1 MRSEAELRA
10 LVSLLGDEHEGVA
23 RAAWDAL
30 LTAGPA
36 AVPFLE
42 AAFDA
47 PEHRLRGRVRSLL
60 EELRI
65 AAVEERW
72 VRFVSQEDDSLDL
85 EQGCLMLAALG
96 GSEGRERKVAS
107 FLDAVA
113 ASVRAQ
119 VPLVGGL
126 QAMGDVLFENLRFR
140 GGDPWTLE
148 HHLLPSV
155 LERRRGIPIALAAV
169 YILVGRRAGLPV
181 YGVAMP
187 DHFLALYEQ
196 ADQPAYIDCY
206 NRGRIYRHETL
217 KQLLHRRGMFT
228 VNQALAP
235 CSTRLMLYRMLNNLE
250 RVYTKVGQERLAER
264 VRRWRELLVV
274 RGDGAPRG

>member
-1 MRSEAELRA
+1 MRSEGELRA

-30 LTAGPA
+30 LTAGSA

-72 VRFVSQEDDSLDL
+72 MRFVSQGDESLDL
-85 EQGCLMLAALG
+85 EQGCLLLAALG
-96 GSEGRERKVAS
+96 GSEGHDRKVAS

-113 ASVRAQ
+113 GSVRAQ
-119 VPLVGGL
+119 LSAIGGL

-140 GGDPWTLE
+140 GGDPWNLE

-155 LERRRGIPIALAAV
+155 LERRRGVPIALAAV
-169 YILVGRRAGLPV
+169 YILVGRRVGLPV

-187 DHFLALYEQ
+187 DHFLVLYEQ
-196 ADQPAYIDCY
+196 ADQPAYVDCY
-206 NRGRIYRHETL
+206 NRGRVYRHDTL
-217 KQLLHRRGMFT
+217 RNLLHRRGMFT
-228 VNQALAP
+228 VNRTLAP
-235 CSTRLMLYRMLNNLE
+235 CSTRLMFYRMLSNLE
-250 RVYTKVGQERLAER
+250 RVYTKVGQARLADR

-274 RGDGAPRG
+274 KGGN